1 MKCEICHKAE
11 AVTAV
16 TLTVDGQQKEL
27 YVCAAC
33 AKASRDG
40 TPRRKSSRGTGTPK
54 VTIVGGNADD
64 VPQPLVEEFVKA
76 TLGIM
81 KGMAAG
87 PEEEPDRACPTCH
100 RTWEAVKDSGRLGC
114 PACWKT
120 FAREIREEYLRGEYG
135 PAHLGAAP
143 SLETIPDARDMR
155 VVLARDL
162 KDAIAREDY
171 RLAAELKRKLDALG
185 DGKEDA

>member
-1 MKCEICHKAE
+1 MKCEICHRAE

-33 AKASRDG
+33 AKASRG
-40 TPRRKSSRGTGTPK
+40 ETPRRKPPRGPAPK
-54 VTIVGGNADD
+54 ITIVGDAPGNMK
-64 VPQPLVEEFVKA
+64 PIVEEFFKA
-76 TLGIM
+76 TLDIM
-81 KGMAAG
+81 TGAVDSEDA
-87 PEEEPDRACPTCH
+87 PERICPSCH
-100 RTWEAVKDSGRLGC
+100 RTWESVKDSGKLGC
-114 PACWKT
+114 PACWKA

-143 SLETIPDARDMR
+143 SVETIPDARDVR
-155 VVLARDL
+155 AVLARDL

-185 DGKEDA
+185 DGQEDA